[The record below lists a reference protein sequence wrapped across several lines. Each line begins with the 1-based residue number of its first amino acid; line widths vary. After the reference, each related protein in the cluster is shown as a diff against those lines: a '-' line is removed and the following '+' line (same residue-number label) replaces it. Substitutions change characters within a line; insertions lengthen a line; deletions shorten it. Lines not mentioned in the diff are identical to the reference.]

1 MFERLLVEHC
11 APTLAGIKTANLFSY
26 SGDDAILKVRHWNRL
41 LYKLRLRLTILSN
54 IKGKTLIYIY
64 RIDLLDKTLSDSRV
78 REFLNIY
85 GYDRQISC
93 GRVIKN
99 LSIRVKKD
107 NFPHEIGIFLGY
119 PLEDVKLFIKNKGKN
134 YKISGIWKVYTD
146 EVESLKKFEMY
157 KKCTSTLCESF
168 LNGVNI
174 TSLCVA

>member
-1 MFERLLVEHC
+1 M
-11 APTLAGIKTANLFSY
+11 
-26 SGDDAILKVRHWNRL
+26 
-41 LYKLRLRLTILSN
+41 YKLRLRLTILSN
-54 IKGKTLIYIY
+54 IKGKTLVYIY

-134 YKISGIWKVYTD
+134 YKVSGIWKVYTD

-157 KKCTSTLCESF
+157 RKCTSTLCESF
-168 LNGVNI
+168 LKGVNI
-174 TSLCVA
+174 PSLCVA